1 MKRFIKN
8 NLLLIIIISLALVIS
23 LGLMAY
29 AIMVHIE
36 MLNYNKQIEN
46 VRNDIAKLNKE
57 TPKPVAE
64 NINRLK
70 TDSKIYSQ
78 KAEQLR
84 HHFGYIFQDAV
95 NAFMVK
101 LDAKNE
107 DGSKMTFKQLADKFR
122 AEYDKIDAK
131 NVAEQG
137 VYYRKFQRDYPNWGD
152 ALKAFSDTAKNI
164 TTEPLTERGVDELL
178 LAAMGIPRY
187 MDHRLDNLDRFMS
200 AYRVKLVEM
209 ANNNKVYLNP
219 ASSYFS
225 FNSAGTGGA
234 NASQGYSAEE
244 IPVVATQWD
253 IIGDIFKRLIASNI
267 KSVETI
273 TKRNISGEAAGDYK
287 VFHYTFDVVGTLP
300 DIRNFVNE
308 LNKAYS
314 DNRIY
319 VVRSVFLSAISDDA
333 KLIMHP
339 VEVAADDKKTEV
351 NPEMGGMQPDP
362 AANPNSRSGRRSTRN
377 PGNVNIGNPEMMPG
391 AQQPDPSAAKKPKID
406 WAEENKKPYNER
418 YGYGDILI
426 GGKKECKASIV
437 IEYVMDGNI
446 AY

>member
-1 MKRFIKN
+1 
-8 NLLLIIIISLALVIS
+8 
-23 LGLMAY
+23 
-29 AIMVHIE
+29 
-36 MLNYNKQIEN
+36 
-46 VRNDIAKLNKE
+46 
-57 TPKPVAE
+57 
-64 NINRLK
+64 
-70 TDSKIYSQ
+70 
-78 KAEQLR
+78 
-84 HHFGYIFQDAV
+84 
-95 NAFMVK
+95 
-101 LDAKNE
+101 
-107 DGSKMTFKQLADKFR
+107 MTFKQLSDKFR
-122 AEYDKIDAK
+122 SEYDKIDAK

-152 ALKAFSDTAKNI
+152 ALKAFADSAKNI
-164 TTEPLTERGVDELL
+164 TIEPLNERSVDELL
-178 LAAMGIPRY
+178 LSIMGIPRF

-225 FNSAGTGGA
+225 FNPAGTGGA
-234 NASQGYSAEE
+234 NASQGYTSEE
-244 IPVVATQWD
+244 IPVIATQWD
-253 IIGDIFKRLIASNI
+253 IIGDIFKRLIASNV
-267 KSVETI
+267 KSVEAI
-273 TKRNISGEAAGDYK
+273 TKRNISGETVGDYK

-333 KLIMHP
+333 KLILHP
-339 VEVAADDKKTEV
+339 IEVAADDKKTEV
-351 NPEMGGMQPDP
+351 NPEMGGMPQDP
-362 AANPNSRSGRRSTRN
+362 AVNPNTRSGRRNTRN
-377 PGNVNIGNPEMMPG
+377 VLQPGNPDMMPG
-391 AQQPDPSAAKKPKID
+391 VQPTDATIAKKPKID

-437 IEYVMDGNI
+437 IEYVMDTNI